1 MRIVI
6 DTNVLASAV
15 FFGGKPYQLLQYIME
30 SRVNVVASKEIV
42 DEYEEIVLRLKQKYP
57 AFNTKI
63 PLQDLLARFEIIR
76 VSSEVHVSRD
86 PDDDKFLSCA
96 VDGKCLYIVSGDN
109 DLLSIGSYEGIEIL
123 TVADFLNRL
132 EKKF

>member
-132 EKKF
+132 ERPE